1 MLAPTDY
8 SALRA
13 FLAVAGARSFSRA
26 AGTLGVSASALSQ
39 MVRGLEERVG
49 ARLLHR
55 TTRTVALTEAGRALY
70 DRAHPMLEELTQ
82 AFAAVRRSGGRT
94 AGLVRV
100 HAFRLGAELFLT
112 PMLAAFIAANP
123 DIVLDIAYDDTVVDL
138 VADGFDIGI
147 RLGEV
152 IARDM
157 AAIRLGPDL
166 RQVAVASPAYLAE
179 HGCPATPQDLLDH
192 HCIRWRWPGERSPY
206 KWEFHDAGRI
216 FEVAVQGPLIVD
228 SIPAAVRAA
237 ADGIGIAFAAKPAVA
252 AYAPPNSI
260 RTLLEHWTA
269 PFPGFHLC
277 YPSNRHMAPAVR
289 VLIDAIIAHSISR
302 GVLTRP

>member
-13 FLAVAGARSFSRA
+13 FLAVAEALSFSRA

-55 TTRTVALTEAGRALY
+55 TTRNVSLTEAGRALY
-70 DRAHPMLEELTQ
+70 DRAYPMLEELTE

-94 AGLVRV
+94 AGIVRV

-112 PMLAAFIAANP
+112 PMLTAFTAAHP

-138 VADGFDIGI
+138 VADGFDLGI

-157 AAIRLGPDL
+157 VAVRLGPDL
-166 RQVAVASPAYLAE
+166 RQVAIASPTYLAE
-179 HGCPATPQDLLDH
+179 HGCPATPDDLLDH
-192 HCIRWRWPGERSPY
+192 QCIRWRWPGHRSPY
-206 KWEFHDAGRI
+206 KWEFHDDGRT

-228 SIPAAVRAA
+228 SIPAAIRAA
-237 ADGIGIAFAAKPAVA
+237 TSGIGIAFAAEQAVA
-252 AYAPPNSI
+252 AYTPQNSVKI
-260 RTLLEHWTA
+260 LLERWTA

-277 YPSNRHMAPAVR
+277 YPSNRHVAPAVR
-289 VLIDAIIAHSISR
+289 VLIDAIKAHSS
-302 GVLTRP
+302 G